1 MDIFKRNKNLKI
13 TIVIL
18 VVLNLATITLL
29 WLGKPKH
36 DDMRESAK
44 KENQEVRIKEML
56 KKELDF
62 SDEQAEQFL
71 ELRENHKEKAIALED
86 ELTELKKE
94 MFNEAMYNS
103 NMNISDSLLNLTLE
117 SQRQLEI
124 ITFQHF
130 QKVKQICTP
139 EQQEKLFKL
148 MHRLLGPP
156 PKGGPPPDG
165 PRGELKDVMR
175 PPPGEHPPKG
185 E

>member
-18 VVLNLATITLL
+18 VILNLATITLL

-36 DDMRESAK
+36 EDLRESSK
-44 KENQEVRIKEML
+44 KGNQEVRIKQML

-71 ELRENHKEKAIALED
+71 ELRKNHREKTISLED
-86 ELTELKKE
+86 ELVQLKKE
-94 MFNEAMYNS
+94 MFNEAMYNN
-103 NMNISDSLLNLTLE
+103 NMNISDSLLSLTLE
-117 SQRQLEI
+117 KQKQLEI

-148 MHRLLGPP
+148 MHRLLGPKH
-156 PKGGPPPDG
+156 KGGPPPDG
-165 PRGELKDVMR
+165 PRREFDDTMP
-175 PPPGEHPPKG
+175 PPPGEHPSKG

>member
-18 VVLNLATITLL
+18 VILNLATVTLL
-29 WLGKPKH
+29 WLGKPKQ
-36 DDMRESAK
+36 DDMRELANN
-44 KENQEVRIKEML
+44 ENQEVRIKEML
-56 KKELDF
+56 KKELGF
-62 SDEQAEQFL
+62 NDEQAKQFL
-71 ELRENHKEKAIALED
+71 ELRENHRGKTISLED
-86 ELTELKKE
+86 ALTQLKKE

-117 SQRQLEI
+117 RQRQLEI

-156 PKGGPPPDG
+156 QKGVPPPDG
-165 PRGELKDVMR
+165 PRGKFNDDMR
-175 PPPGEHPPKG
+175 PPPPPG
-185 E
+185 